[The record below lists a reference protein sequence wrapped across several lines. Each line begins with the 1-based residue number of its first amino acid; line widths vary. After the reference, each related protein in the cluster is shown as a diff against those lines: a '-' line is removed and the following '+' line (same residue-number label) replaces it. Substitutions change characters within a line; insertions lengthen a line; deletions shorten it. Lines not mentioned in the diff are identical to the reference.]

1 MAGFP
6 DKWMQELL
14 SRTDIASVVSE
25 YVQLREKGG
34 RLWGLCPFH
43 NEKTASFSVSPDRQL
58 YYCFGCHAGGNVVH
72 FLMELEKLSY
82 VDTIKLL
89 ADRIRLPLPEET
101 DDEAL
106 LKERA
111 LKEKCHE
118 ACREAALFYHRQLAA
133 PSAHNARSYLEKRGV
148 DAKTVQCFGLGYS
161 GSGLSNYL
169 LDQNFSGEVLIA
181 AGLAR
186 ESGGGLRDAFWN
198 RLMFPIIG
206 LNRQVVGFG
215 GRVLG
220 DGQPKYLNTAEN
232 VIFNKRRHLYGLN
245 FFRKSGFSDI
255 LLVEG
260 YMDVVSL
267 HQYGVTNSVASLG
280 TALTKQQARLIKR
293 NVPRAYI
300 AYDSDSA
307 GQNAALKAAR
317 ELLDEGVEV
326 RVMRFPDGSD
336 PDEFIRRE
344 GIAAFDDAKENA
356 LTFPQFR
363 LSMLAAEYDLGDE
376 NARELYAKAACAFIR
391 TLEPLS
397 RERYFA
403 AVSRETGFTIEALAS
418 QGAING
424 GYANIQDNNEN
435 SFSIIR
441 NTRIARIR
449 EENPDWERAERIL
462 LCILVSDRECALS
475 FRMNENE
482 AIFRNEAYALFARKC
497 IDWHEQHPDEEIE
510 AHLAVL
516 LGTLT
521 PEQSKQVSGALD
533 TEKPANPGRVMSDC
547 LLRLESFALKQRM
560 SDIQRKRDESTDKS
574 EQAKLAQE
582 YMMLNSRLR
591 ALGASAN

>member
-14 SRTDIASVVSE
+14 SRTDIAVVVSE

-72 FLMELEKLSY
+72 FLMELEKLTY

-89 ADRIRLPLPEET
+89 ADRIRLPLPDET

-118 ACREAALFYHRQLAA
+118 ACREAALYYHRQLASPKA
-133 PSAHNARSYLEKRGV
+133 QNARSYLERRGV
-148 DAKTVQCFGLGYS
+148 DAKTVQRFGLGYS
-161 GSGLSNYL
+161 GPGLAEHL
-169 LDQNFSGEVLIA
+169 LNQGFTAEAIIA
-181 AGLAR
+181 AGLAVER
-186 ESGGGLRDAFWN
+186 GGSLRDVFWN
-198 RLMFPIIG
+198 RLMFPIVG
-206 LNRQVVGFG
+206 FGKQVVGFG

-232 VIFNKRRHLYGLN
+232 AIFNKRRHLYGLN
-245 FFRKSGFSDI
+245 FFRKSGYSDI

-267 HQYGVTNSVASLG
+267 HQFGVTNAVASLG

-293 NVPRAYI
+293 NVPMAFI

-307 GQNAALKAAR
+307 GQNAALKAAG
-317 ELLDEGVEV
+317 ELLGEGVEV
-326 RVMRFPDGSD
+326 RVMRFPEGSD
-336 PDEFIRRE
+336 PDEFIRKV
-344 GIAAFDDAKENA
+344 GIAAFEEAKERA
-356 LTFPQFR
+356 LTYPQFR
-363 LSMLAAEYDLGDE
+363 LSMLAAGYDLRDE
-376 NARELYAKAACAFIR
+376 NARELYAKAASAFIR

-397 RERYFA
+397 RERYYT
-403 AVSRETGFTIEALAS
+403 AVSRETGYSLDALAS

-424 GYANIQDNNEN
+424 GYADIQDNNEN

-441 NTRIARIR
+441 NTRIARS
-449 EENPDWERAERIL
+449 
-462 LCILVSDRECALS
+462 VRECALS
-475 FRMNENE
+475 FRDNENE
-482 AIFRNEAYALFARKC
+482 AIFRDEAYALFARKC
-497 IDWHEQHPDEEIE
+497 IDWHGQHPDEDIG
-510 AHLAVL
+510 AHLAAL
-516 LGTLT
+516 LDTLS
-521 PEQSKQVSGALD
+521 PEQAKRITGALD
-533 TEKPANPGRVMSDC
+533 TEKPENPGRVMADC
-547 LLRLESFALKQRM
+547 LLRLKSFALKQSM
-560 SDIQRKRDESTDKS
+560 ADIQRKRDESTDKA
-574 EQAKLAQE
+574 EQAELAQE
-582 YMMLNSRLR
+582 YMTLNSRLR
-591 ALGASAN
+591 ALSAAN